1 MTGLVNLMEETVLEK
16 IDQLWKETNYCKCER
31 CKMDIAAYAL
41 NRLPP
46 KYVQSVEGKMLH
58 KFVTHTTQT
67 DVEITAVVY
76 KGIQIVGAE
85 PHKNS
90 NVY

>member
-1 MTGLVNLMEETVLEK
+1 M
-16 IDQLWKETNYCKCER
+16 
-31 CKMDIAAYAL
+31 

-46 KYVQSVEGKMLH
+46 KYVQSLEGKMLH